1 MQPARPLLPSRKVV
15 QERNGR
21 WVVIEESADGKSSM
35 PIGFGRT
42 KQAAIAD
49 ARATVK
55 RRASLLAEW
64 KKGYL
69 GE

>member
-1 MQPARPLLPSRKVV
+1 MV

-21 WVVIEESADGKSSM
+21 WVVIEESADGKSGI
-35 PIGFGRT
+35 PIGFGSTRR
-42 KQAAIAD
+42 AAIAD

-64 KKGYL
+64 KKAYL